1 MIDAERM
8 AKVPEE
14 QVCKIQK
21 LLDAMDNPKHS
32 VNMLMDHV
40 FWCQNKKCDEIWKG
54 CVIQMKQKAKTG
66 DHIIWVS
73 YNWALC

>member
-21 LLDAMDNPKHS
+21 LLDAMDHPKHS
-32 VNMLMDHV
+32 VNMHMDHV

-54 CVIQMKQKAKTG
+54 RVIQMKRKAKTG
-66 DHIIWVS
+66 DHMIRVS